1 MERYGDVL
9 VFNPATEFQV
19 IEEFEFDELI
29 ERPEEVRFFTLT
41 EQTSNFMDKLLSRS
55 GKITKA
61 VILKA
66 EHEVDSF
73 KKLYNSILKETP
85 TGFEETVYSPPK
97 TLPWVTYSNKNP
109 VQKTVFNWNQD
120 WAPLYAD
127 NRGLQANYYIQMV
140 DSLPKSALFYA
151 DGEQVEYPAIIN
163 GIKTLGAYN
172 YSKTSYR
179 EDGTFFIKDVPRVG
193 TQDVGTFTG
202 YVIEVPNPAPPS
214 PLEDH
219 PFLGARDKPL
229 VLDSTEDLPTILPS
243 MEAIFEHAVPR
254 TSNPY
259 KDAPPYLKLYDI
271 KLSQIPWK
279 IWRESFPPV
288 ELVEEGVPPVEIPL
302 KVDEGAAPA
311 KVLTEVY
318 KSTWYPGLSTRKW
331 LSTQL
336 DGGTLVA
343 KILLSQAGNLGPI
356 ALPPP
361 SMLPDS
367 VPIEGGPEDCLPSVI
382 TDFNDFANRGIYRSP
397 RCAVCNWYGHGASD
411 CPDRRGPVK
420 QEYKPGGG
428 CIPLGLVTTERA
440 EEIYNGKS
448 AWNPGTDASILS
460 EYQAL
465 ISKYTERYVEII
477 PTVPEAGPALPPSET
492 RDIIVAIL
500 EDDDRLP
507 EDKAYDIAII
517 IDDTEHMYSNSI
529 YREKETNQFL
539 ICDHTINQ
547 LRGEFERD
555 PDEYLRKWTVIDS
568 GFRVCQHC
576 GERIT
581 DVLQAQDEFDE
592 NGRLIQMRSKIQK
605 NAFLPGEHITFS
617 ASLKKLQSLFNL
629 KEPAEDI
636 FYLLIS
642 LLQILPEEEQLKP
655 ILDYVKSESAKVN
668 AKIAG
673 KKLTSKQQSDINLAL
688 AVFGFNGVVT
698 LLQTHMPQL
707 LPRRSFGGK
716 PMILRGFPRD
726 TDDVSDTPLI
736 DSLLSAL
743 QQTFE
748 SFPSTFRGTS
758 VVLLRNILND
768 KKAVKKVLLSSLS
781 KQFMPVFKNQFRK
794 AKDLLV
800 SVDVSYT
807 VQNSFQ
813 PPIVRPLKDVTYL
826 SPLSSVS
833 DNAQTR
839 YRCKDISV
847 PWLSASTGFSFRQPE
862 LVINIPLKHSS
873 KAKSVEKPTD
883 LPTDF
888 KPSADE
894 IRERIKRK
902 AVEFKPLKTLMTH
915 DEPEFLRSVLLE
927 WMIIIT
933 QSKTSSSEIKQYVR
947 EKRPLV
953 ERAYMDPSTLRDYF
967 KGILNEFIGIIVG
980 DATLT
985 NIIEKS
991 FAENMTVRSLFTKA
1005 EEAKKNV
1012 DTLRAREREEFKE
1025 RMRRLPD
1032 AQREIT
1038 KMLIDKGIAPYL
1050 ITREDREMF
1059 ASELQEEMKQVDV
1072 FVQPIPEAELAEEGV
1087 TREDANETRDVGP
1100 QGEVPMTGN
1109 VELEYDYGDYGDARA
1124 RNAEGEEFNENV
1136 AFGDEEF

>member
-29 ERPEEVRFFTLT
+29 ERPEEVRFFTLG
-41 EQTSNFMDKLLSRS
+41 EQTSNFMDKILSRS

-61 VILKA
+61 VVLKA
-66 EHEVDSF
+66 EYEVDSF
-73 KKLYNSILKETP
+73 KKLYNSILKETT
-85 TGFEETVYSPPK
+85 TGFEETTYSRP
-97 TLPWVTYSNKNP
+97 TSLPWITYSNKNA
-109 VQKTVFNWNQD
+109 VQKTPFNWNQN

-127 NRGLQANYYIQMV
+127 NRGLQANYFIQMI
-140 DSLPKSALFYA
+140 DSLPKSGLFYA
-151 DGEQVEYPAIIN
+151 EGEQVTYPAMVN
-163 GIKTLGAYN
+163 GIKALGPYN

-179 EDGTFFIKDVPRVG
+179 EDGTFFIKQIPRIGSEDVA
-193 TQDVGTFTG
+193 TFTG
-202 YVIEVPNPAPPS
+202 YVIEAPIPAPPS
-214 PLEDH
+214 PLDDH
-219 PFLGARDKPL
+219 PFLGSRDKVL
-229 VLDSTEDLPTILPS
+229 ILDSTEDLPTILPS

-254 TSNPY
+254 TTNPY
-259 KDAPPYLKLYDI
+259 KDAPPYLKVYDI

-288 ELVEEGVPPVEIPL
+288 ELVEEGVPPIEIPL
-302 KVDEGAAPA
+302 KVDEGVAPA

-318 KSTWYPGLSTRKW
+318 KSQWYPGLSTRKW
-331 LSTQL
+331 LTSQL
-336 DGGTLVA
+336 DGGTLVS

-361 SMLPDS
+361 SMLPPS
-367 VPIEGGPEDCLPSVI
+367 VPIEGTPEDCLPSFI
-382 TDFNDFANRGIYRSP
+382 TDFNDFANRGVFRSP

-420 QEYKPGGG
+420 EEYKSGGG

-440 EEIYNGKS
+440 EEIYTNKS
-448 AWNPGTDASILS
+448 AWVPGTDASILTN
-460 EYQAL
+460 YQNL

-477 PTVPEAGPALPPSET
+477 PTVPESGPIPPPSET
-492 RDIIVAIL
+492 RELIVAIL
-500 EDDDRLP
+500 EDTDRLP
-507 EDKAYDIAII
+507 DDKAYDIAII
-517 IDDTEHMYSNSI
+517 IDDTEHVYSNSV
-529 YREKETNQFL
+529 YKEKETNQFL
-539 ICDHTINQ
+539 VCEHTLNQ

-568 GFRVCQHC
+568 GFRVCQYC
-576 GERIT
+576 GERVT

-605 NAFLPGEHITFS
+605 NSFMPGEHITFS
-617 ASLKKLQSLFNL
+617 ASLKKLQSFFNM

-642 LLQILPEEEQLKP
+642 LLQVLPEEDQLKP

-668 AKIAG
+668 SKIAG

-698 LLQTHMPQL
+698 LLQTHIPQL
-707 LPRRSFGGK
+707 LPRRSFAGK
-716 PMILRGFPRD
+716 PLILRGFPRD
-726 TDDVSDTPLI
+726 TEDVSDAPLI

-748 SFPSTFRGTS
+748 SFPSTFRGSS

-768 KKAVKKVLLSSLS
+768 KKAVRKVLLSSLT

-813 PPIVRPLKDVTYL
+813 PPIVRPLKDVTFL
-826 SPLSSVS
+826 APTSSVS
-833 DNAQTR
+833 DTTQTR
-839 YRCKDISV
+839 FRCKDTIV

-862 LVINIPLKHSS
+862 LIIVVPLKPSS
-873 KAKSVEKPTD
+873 KARAVQDPTG
-883 LPTDF
+883 LPVDF
-888 KPSADE
+888 KPSDDE

-902 AVEFKPLKTLMTH
+902 AVDFKPLKALMEH
-915 DEPEFLRSVLLE
+915 NEPEFLRSVLLE

-933 QSKTSSSEIKQYVR
+933 QTKTASSDIKNYIR

-953 ERAYMDPSTLRDYF
+953 ERAFLDPSTLRDYV
-967 KGILNEFIGIIVG
+967 KGILNEFMGIIVG

-991 FAENMTVRSLFTKA
+991 FSENMTIRSLFSKA

-1025 RMRRLPD
+1025 RMRKLPD

-1050 ITREDREMF
+1050 ITRADREMF
-1059 ASELQEEMKQVDV
+1059 ASELQEEMKQVDM
-1072 FVQPIPEAELAEEGV
+1072 FIQPIPEEELKEEGV

-1100 QGEVPMTGN
+1100 QGEVPMSGN

-1124 RNAEGEEFNENV
+1124 RAADGEEFNENV